1 MWIKPILPL
10 GVLALAFVP
19 RPVAIGTPA
28 PLPARTAAATVAFTT
43 ICRDG
48 ELPVSRP
55 DPAWVE
61 TSFSQDGCRLAPVPA
76 AINGAAVPRAKIVA
90 AMAEAKRYETAADA
104 FSQCVSAFV
113 AAHAQ
118 GPARLSAAQR
128 IIENHRQLAGQK
140 SREAAASQMRA
151 AIEAFNEY
159 GIDCSG

>member
-1 MWIKPILPL
+1 MWIKAILPF

-19 RPVAIGTPA
+19 RAAGTSAPPPA
-28 PLPARTAAATVAFTT
+28 PTAAAPFFTT

-55 DPAWVE
+55 DPAWVA
-61 TSFSQDGCRLAPVPA
+61 TSFSDDGCRLAPVPA
-76 AINGAAVPRAKIVA
+76 AINGAAVPREKIVA
-90 AMAEAKRYETAADA
+90 AMAESKRYEAAAAA
-104 FSQCVSAFV
+104 FGQCVSAFV

-118 GPARLSAAQR
+118 GQKRLTAAQA
-128 IIENHRQLAGQK
+128 IIENHRLLAAQK